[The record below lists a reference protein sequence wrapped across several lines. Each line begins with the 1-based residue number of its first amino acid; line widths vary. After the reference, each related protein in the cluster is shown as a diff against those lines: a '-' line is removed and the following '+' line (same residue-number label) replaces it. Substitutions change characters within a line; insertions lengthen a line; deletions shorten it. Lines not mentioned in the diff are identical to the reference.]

1 MRSKAIA
8 SLALGL
14 AAFGGTLVA
23 GERADWP
30 AYQADAARSAI
41 TGERLAFP
49 LSRLWEYIPTH
60 APRPAWPQPGKYIH
74 LMAFDYAFQPVVAG
88 GMVLFGSSADDT
100 LRAVD
105 AETGEARWRFTT
117 GGPIRFAPAVA
128 DGRVFAASDD
138 GFIYCFD
145 AEAGRLVWQFRAAPG
160 DAQLLGNGRM
170 ISRWPA
176 RTGVLVEDGVV
187 YATAGMWPAHGI
199 YVYALD
205 AATGKVKW
213 CNDASGSQY
222 IILPHPGSSAFT
234 GVTPQ
239 GYLAASSG
247 LLLVPTG
254 RSVPAAYERATGRLV
269 YYRPSFSWHSGGA
282 WLQIAGDLFLNPR
295 QAWLND
301 ENSHIGE
308 ADPDKEDG
316 MAAYKL
322 ATGELEWELPGKPT
336 AFVAGDT
343 LYGVGRGEIQAI
355 DLKALRQKKPLDKC
369 LLWKAPHGHA
379 YCLAMAGNAI
389 LVGGRG
395 TLAAFDA
402 PTGKELWKSEVQG
415 QVRGLAIAGGRLVA
429 ATDRG
434 TVMAFGRSKV
444 AVPAVER
451 REPLT
456 WQLGVSDKAIAL
468 ATDVLKTAGIS
479 KGYALVLGEPDS
491 RLAAAL
497 ASQSDLH
504 VICVLHEKVDAGAS
518 GSTPPRGSVGASSQR
533 MDKVAAERER
543 LLSTDLHGTRVAVQG
558 LASLAKLPFAAYFAD
573 LIVVSGD
580 AGDLSGEELYRVLRP
595 CGGVLCFRGVPA
607 EAAKKLVSDGKVP
620 ASEVRAAVDGSATV
634 GSSDRAPATGENPA
648 RLDKPAVALS
658 VVRGALPG
666 AGEWRYPC
674 ADGGRTRIGQES
686 RVKLP
691 LDILWFGGPGP
702 DRMMDRHW
710 GTSPPLSVA
719 GRVFVTGQNHVIAF
733 DAYNGRELWCR
744 ELRGA
749 GRFSVDETSPNFV
762 ADDDSVYV
770 SVGAVCHRFDQAT
783 GRTLAV
789 YTIPESLT
797 RPAAAAAAP
806 EPPSVD
812 VEWPAA
818 WQVVGPLPKG
828 TPPLPREALLS
839 VPKQLV
845 VAGKRYAAAPL
856 TSVDGMLDFTNL
868 YGGYGFRPLGR
879 REKPGVYPRGD
890 PKTDFESE
898 QKLCYAFAKIT
909 CPVPGRLIIGA
920 GSDWWM
926 KWFLDGEPIYDTFA
940 DGNNA
945 FPYAVTNH
953 VFTTEVA
960 AGEHVLAACV
970 RAGSRGWCLTSAGG
984 AKYEPQL
991 RTALPE
997 QQTGRWGYLSV
1008 ADGLILGSYVPPK
1021 SSETEARC
1029 LFALSKKEGRECW
1042 THATDKALFN
1052 SSIAFGDGKLFL
1064 LRGTSQAEV
1073 SQAKRRG
1080 KKVEPQRTLVAL
1092 DLAKGSELWHKD
1104 NVRPEGVED
1113 CLEYSQGVVVVA
1125 ANAGYD
1131 AATGNRLW
1139 GQLFAAERPPLIWRD
1154 WVIGQPK
1161 AFRLRTGFTRLA
1173 PNLLTGEEHAWEFAR
1188 AYGCGSVAGSQNLL
1202 FFRSGMMGFFDLIE
1216 NGTTTFGAV
1225 RPGCS
1230 VNMIAAGGLML
1241 LPESSSG
1248 CTCSYNF
1255 QTSLALIPGEP
1266 RNDLWYVFPGQSSSL
1281 PVKQLRL
1288 SFGAP
1293 GDRRDAS
1300 GAAWLGFP
1308 RPVMPGTCPAPVAVL
1323 GANLDGYSRLAERV
1337 AIKGTDRPWL
1347 YASGLG
1353 GASTILIDL
1362 LPPRPVV
1369 APLTDAAPKIDGQLD
1384 DPCWRDT
1391 KPVPFQANTHLLSPE
1406 TTLLARRD
1414 AANLYLAFRRKAA
1427 VKDGKPVPF
1436 AGKQTGRDVSL
1447 AREDAVELL
1456 LTDAKG
1462 DIGLHFG
1469 LGCGGGRFEGLVKIP
1484 DKKKGID
1491 MSWNGEWTAAVRK
1504 GADAW
1509 TAEIAIPLQMLADAK
1524 LDIASLQINAAAQN
1538 ASGVGRD
1545 RIYLADPGR
1554 QGFQRG
1560 GGALSVVD
1568 RPPDLRERAF
1578 TVRLHFAEPDESRK
1592 AGDRVFNVALNGQTV
1607 LNEFDIVKESGAP
1620 NVAIVKELKG
1630 VKVRDLLAV
1639 SLSPSDPSASLRAG
1653 PAKASVP
1660 VICGIEVVAEE

>member
-1 MRSKAIA
+1 MGSKAIA
-8 SLALGL
+8 SLALGM
-14 AAFGGTLVA
+14 ATFGATLLG

-49 LSRLWEYIPTH
+49 LSRLWEYIPVQP
-60 APRPAWPQPGKYIH
+60 PRPAWPQPGKYIH

-88 GMVLFGSSADDT
+88 GLVLFGSSADDT

-128 DGRVFAASDD
+128 DGKAFIASDD
-138 GFIYCFD
+138 GFVYCL
-145 AEAGRLVWQFRAAPG
+145 AAATGRLVWQFRAALG

-176 RTGVLVEDGVV
+176 RTGVLVEDGVAYV
-187 YATAGMWPAHGI
+187 TAGMWPAHGI
-199 YVYALD
+199 CVYALD
-205 AATGKVKW
+205 AATGQVKW
-213 CNDASGSQY
+213 CNDGSGSLY
-222 IILPHPGSSAFT
+222 INLPHPGSSAFT

-239 GYLAASSG
+239 GYLAASRD

-254 RSVPAAYERATGRLV
+254 RSVPAAYERSTGRLV
-269 YYRPSFSWHSGGA
+269 YYRPSFSWHSGGS
-282 WLQIAGDLFLNPR
+282 WLEIAGDLFLNPR

-301 ENSHIGE
+301 ENSHVGE

-336 AFVAGDT
+336 ALVAGDI

-355 DLKALRQKKPLDKC
+355 DLKALRQKKPLEKC
-369 LLWKAPHGHA
+369 ILWKAPHGHA

-402 PTGKELWKSEVQG
+402 PTGKELWRSEVQG

-434 TVMAFGRSKV
+434 TIVTFGHSKV
-444 AVPAVER
+444 TVPAIER

-468 ATDVLKTAGIS
+468 AADVLKSPPEGFNTFGRVPAREYPPEGFPTFGRG
-479 KGYALVLGEPDS
+479 GYALVLGEPDS

-504 VICVLHEKVDAGAS
+504 VICVLSEKVDAGAS
-518 GSTPPRGSVGASSQR
+518 DLTPPRGSVGASSR
-533 MDKVAAERER
+533 VLRGTDKVAAERER
-543 LLSTDLHGTRVAVQG
+543 LLSTDLYGTRVAVQG
-558 LASLAKLPFAAYFAD
+558 LATLARLPFAPYFAD

-620 ASEVRAAVDGSATV
+620 ASEVRTAGDAV
-634 GSSDRAPATGENPA
+634 
-648 RLDKPAVALS
+648 S

-666 AGEWRYPC
+666 AGEWRFPS

-686 RVKLP
+686 RVRLP

-710 GTSPPLSVA
+710 GSSPPLFVA
-719 GRVFVTGQNHVIAF
+719 GRAFVTGQHHVIAY

-749 GRFSVDETSPNFV
+749 GRFSVDDISSNFV

-770 SVGAVCHRFDQAT
+770 AAGAVCHRFDQAT

-789 YTIPESLT
+789 YTIPEPLT
-797 RPAAAAAAP
+797 RPPAAAP

-812 VEWPAA
+812 VEWPTA

-828 TPPLPREALLS
+828 TPPLPREALKS

-845 VAGKRYAAAPL
+845 VGGKRYAAASL
-856 TSVDGMLDFTNL
+856 ASVEGMLDFTNL
-868 YGGYGFRPLGR
+868 YGGYGFRPLSR
-879 REKPGVYPRGD
+879 RQKPGAYPRGD

-898 QKLCYAFAKIT
+898 QKLCYAFAPIT
-909 CPVPGRLIIGA
+909 CPAPGRLIIGA

-926 KWFLDGEPIYDTFA
+926 QWYLDGEPIYDTFA
-940 DGNNA
+940 EGNNA
-945 FPYAVTNH
+945 HPYAVTNH
-953 VFTTEVA
+953 VFTTEVT
-960 AGEHVLAACV
+960 AGEHVLAVCV
-970 RAGSRGWCLTSAGG
+970 KAGSRGWCLISAGG
-984 AKYEPQL
+984 AKYEPIL
-991 RTALPE
+991 RSALPG
-997 QQTGRWGYLSV
+997 QQTGGWGYLSV
-1008 ADGLILGSYVPPK
+1008 AGDLILGTYVPPK
-1021 SSETEARC
+1021 ASESEARC
-1029 LFALSKKEGRECW
+1029 LFALGKSDGRERW
-1042 THATDKALFN
+1042 VHKADKAIFN

-1064 LRGTSQAEV
+1064 LDGTPQAEV

-1092 DLAKGSELWHKD
+1092 DLAKGSELWRKD

-1139 GQLFAAERPPLIWRD
+1139 GQLFQAERTPLIWRD

-1161 AFRLRTGFTRLA
+1161 AFRLRTGFTRLV
-1173 PNLLTGEEHAWEFAR
+1173 PSLLTGEEQAWEFAR

-1230 VNMIAAGGLML
+1230 VNMIAAGGLMI

-1255 QTSLALIPGEP
+1255 QTSLALIPGAP
-1266 RNDLWYVFPGQSSSL
+1266 RNDLWYVFPGQPSSL

-1288 SFGAP
+1288 NLGAP
-1293 GDRRDAS
+1293 GDRHDTG

-1308 RPVMPGTCPAPVAVL
+1308 RPTTPGTCPVPVVVP
-1323 GANLDGYSRLAERV
+1323 GTSSDSYSRLADRLT
-1337 AIKGTDRPWL
+1337 IKGTDRPWL

-1353 GASTILIDL
+1353 GAATVLIDL
-1362 LPPRPVV
+1362 LPPRPVA
-1369 APLTDAAPKIDGQLD
+1369 APMSATAPKIDGALD
-1384 DPCWRDT
+1384 DPCWRDAS
-1391 KPVPFQANTHLLSPE
+1391 PVPFQANAHLLQPE
-1406 TTLLARRD
+1406 ATLLARRD
-1414 AANLYLAFRRKAA
+1414 AANLYLGFRRKAA
-1427 VKDGKPVPF
+1427 TKEGKPVPF

-1447 AREDAVELL
+1447 ARDDGIEIL
-1456 LTDAKG
+1456 LTDGKG
-1462 DIGLHFG
+1462 EIGLHFG
-1469 LGCGGGRFEGLVKIP
+1469 VSCGGGRFEGIVKIP
-1484 DKKKGID
+1484 EKKKGTD
-1491 MSWNGEWTAAVRK
+1491 LSWNGEWTSVARK

-1509 TAEIAIPLQMLADAK
+1509 TAEIAIPLKTLADAK
-1524 LDIASLQINAAAQN
+1524 LDAASLQINVLAQN
-1538 ASGVGRD
+1538 ASGIGRD
-1545 RIYLADPGR
+1545 RIHLADPGR
-1554 QGFQRG
+1554 QGFPRG
-1560 GGALSVVD
+1560 GGALPVVD

-1578 TVRLHFAEPDESRK
+1578 TVRLHFAEPEESRK
-1592 AGDRVFNVALNGQTV
+1592 AGDRVFDVALNGQTV
-1607 LNEFDIVKESGAP
+1607 LKEFDIVRESGGP

-1630 VKVRDLLAV
+1630 VKVRDLVAV
-1639 SLSPSDPSASLRAG
+1639 SLSPSD

-1660 VICGIEVVAEE
+1660 VICGIEIIEE